1 MIENKK
7 QSRRKFLKTGLV
19 SSAVYGAATNQSLL
33 AAPKKPGEVRV
44 LFLAGDYW
52 HNSMMYERHW
62 RRILGITGWRLMFAQ
77 SSKFITPEV
86 LDKTDLFVFSRYGGG
101 NPGFTTDGLVG
112 KRPAGAT
119 WMTSEQEDAIVENVT
134 KRGMGIIPFHCSI
147 ANERNKKV
155 MELIGVKEM
164 IMHGPMANAY
174 FYDMNQDH
182 PITKGVKPFEEVD
195 EIFGAV
201 MLDVDY
207 TPLYRGRQD
216 YDIVRKGAGQAHE
229 GFYGVEGAIPIDRMA
244 GWTRE
249 GGNGRIVYLN
259 CMSYQQVF
267 WKKSMKEIMWRS
279 AHWAMKMDIPESGLI
294 EGRGVDRE

>member
-1 MIENKK
+1 MLENKK

-33 AAPKKPGEVRV
+33 AVPKEPGEVRV

-62 RRILGITGWRLMFAQ
+62 RRILGVTGWRLMFAQ

-86 LDKTDLFVFSRYGGG
+86 LDKTDLLVYSRYGGG

-112 KRPAGAT
+112 KRPAGAP
-119 WMTSEQEDAIVENVT
+119 WMSREQEDAIMENVT

-147 ANERNKKV
+147 ANAGNKKV
-155 MELIGVKEM
+155 LELYGVKEM
-164 IMHGPMANAY
+164 IMHGPTAMAS

-207 TPLYRGRQD
+207 TPLFRARQD

-229 GFYGVEGAIPIDRMA
+229 GFFGVKGAIPIDRMA

-249 GGNGRIVYLN
+249 VGNGRIVYLN

-294 EGRGVDRE
+294 EGRGRDRE